1 MRILAI
7 DTTATIAAGAICD
20 GDKLITEFTVRTT
33 LTHSETMLPMIK
45 SMLETAKMDVS
56 DIDIFACSAGPGS
69 FTGVRIGVSTIKG
82 LAFASNKPCIG
93 VSTLEAL
100 SHNLDFVAPDAIVCP
115 VMDARRGQLYNALF
129 KNGQRLSEDRCIMAD
144 ELEKELSALDA
155 PVYFVGDGY
164 DVARKLIKLDCIKDT
179 PERLRYQSGYGVA
192 LSAKSMHESN
202 IGADFSDEKLS
213 PIYLRPVNAQSLEE
227 RNANQNN

>member
-45 SMLETAKMDVS
+45 SMLETAKMDIS

-69 FTGVRIGVSTIKG
+69 FTGVRIGVSTVKG

-93 VSTLEAL
+93 VSTLEAM
-100 SHNLDFVAPDAIVCP
+100 SHNLDCVANDAIVCA

-129 KNGQRLSEDRCIMAD
+129 KNGQRLCEDRCIMAD
-144 ELEKELSALDA
+144 ELERELLSLGL

-164 DVARKLIKLDCIKDT
+164 DVARKLIKLDCIKET

-192 LSAKSMHESN
+192 LSAKLAYESDPN
-202 IGADFSDEKLS
+202 ADYSDEKLS

-227 RNANQNN
+227 RNAIQNA